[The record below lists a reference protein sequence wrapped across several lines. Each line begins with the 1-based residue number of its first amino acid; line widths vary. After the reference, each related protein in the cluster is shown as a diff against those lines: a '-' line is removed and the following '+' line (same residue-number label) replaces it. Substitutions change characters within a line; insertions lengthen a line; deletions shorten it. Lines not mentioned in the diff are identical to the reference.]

1 MYATFNFGCQYM
13 YTYLQLSHVQPAY
26 LLLFS
31 LLQAQQGER
40 LLFAMN
46 ESENA
51 TNSTA
56 SPTIYNYG
64 VSPVMVSYSIFYA
77 IIIIA
82 SLLGNITVCVVILNT
97 RSLRQSINSCFIL
110 SLAVSDLITAC
121 LVMPFDLELI
131 ISFQRWIHGEIM
143 CNVWTTTYLMA
154 VPTSILSLLALTVYR
169 YRLLQE
175 PLDIYKASPLMTRRR
190 ASIVVCC
197 LWAYSMLFSLAP
209 VFGWKRLPRSVNYE
223 YCYFNLS
230 LTYSVLSSMI
240 NFVIPVIIASFLNCR
255 MFCVAIKRAH
265 PPKTG
270 RRAGKTKHMTRLK
283 EKRGNVS
290 VAKPESIEDPA
301 RLGTVQESSN
311 SPTSEQQPVESMRSR
326 HEAIL
331 IRKLQ
336 QRNIRAARTTFLI
349 VFSFV
354 VCWLPH
360 SFLSITYIL
369 CRKCAIDIAK
379 HPELLT
385 FFLMLGYL
393 NSAINPVL
401 YSFRS
406 SEFKKAVKDFI
417 RRRRP
422 FRGVQIR
429 PENTRAVERRAPTL
443 QTIPSVDDFGVNLTS
458 NSRLDCKMLQRF
470 VKHSCNSRVTNL

>member
-1 MYATFNFGCQYM
+1 
-13 YTYLQLSHVQPAY
+13 
-26 LLLFS
+26 
-31 LLQAQQGER
+31 
-40 LLFAMN
+40 MN

-51 TNSTA
+51 INLTA
-56 SPTIYNYG
+56 SPTIHNLD
-64 VSPVMVSYSIFYA
+64 VSPIIITFSIIYV

-82 SLLGNITVCVVILNT
+82 SLLGNIIVCVVILST

-110 SLAVSDLITAC
+110 SLAVSDLITTC
-121 LVMPFDLELI
+121 LVMPFDLEQI
-131 ISFQRWIHGEIM
+131 ISFGRWRHGEIM

-175 PLDIYKASPLMTRRR
+175 PLDIYRASPLITRRR
-190 ASIVVCC
+190 ASLIICC

-209 VFGWKRLPRSVNYE
+209 VFGWKWRPRRVYGE
-223 YCYFNLS
+223 YCSFNLS
-230 LTYSVLSSMI
+230 FTYLLLSSLI
-240 NFVIPVIIASFLNCR
+240 NFVIPVVIASFLNCK
-255 MFCVAIKRAH
+255 MFCVAVKRAH

-270 RRAGKTKHMTRLK
+270 RRTGKTKHMTRFRA
-283 EKRGNVS
+283 KRGKVS
-290 VAKPESIEDPA
+290 VAEPGGIENPV
-301 RLGTVQESSN
+301 RLSTVQESSN
-311 SPTSEQQPVESMRSR
+311 SPSSEQQPVESMRSR

-417 RRRRP
+417 KRRRP
-422 FRGVQIR
+422 FQGVQIR
-429 PENTRAVERRAPTL
+429 PENTRAMERRAPTL
-443 QTIPSVDDFGVNLTS
+443 
-458 NSRLDCKMLQRF
+458 
-470 VKHSCNSRVTNL
+470 

>member
-1 MYATFNFGCQYM
+1 
-13 YTYLQLSHVQPAY
+13 
-26 LLLFS
+26 
-31 LLQAQQGER
+31 
-40 LLFAMN
+40 MN

-51 TNSTA
+51 INLTA
-56 SPTIYNYG
+56 SPTIHNLD
-64 VSPVMVSYSIFYA
+64 VSPIIITFSIIYV

-82 SLLGNITVCVVILNT
+82 SLLGNIIVCVVILST

-110 SLAVSDLITAC
+110 SLAVSDLITTC
-121 LVMPFDLELI
+121 LVMPFDLEQI
-131 ISFQRWIHGEIM
+131 ISFGRWRHGEIM

-175 PLDIYKASPLMTRRR
+175 PLDIYRASPLITRRR
-190 ASIVVCC
+190 ASLIICC
-197 LWAYSMLFSLAP
+197 LWAYCMLFSLAP
-209 VFGWKRLPRSVNYE
+209 VFGWKWRPRRVYGE
-223 YCYFNLS
+223 YCSFNLS
-230 LTYSVLSSMI
+230 FTYLLLSSLI
-240 NFVIPVIIASFLNCR
+240 NFVIPVVIASFLNCK
-255 MFCVAIKRAH
+255 MFCVAVKRAH

-270 RRAGKTKHMTRLK
+270 RRTGKTKHMTRFRA
-283 EKRGNVS
+283 KRGKVS
-290 VAKPESIEDPA
+290 VAEPGGIENPV
-301 RLGTVQESSN
+301 RLSTVQESSN
-311 SPTSEQQPVESMRSR
+311 SPSSEQQPVESMRSR

-417 RRRRP
+417 KRRRP
-422 FRGVQIR
+422 FQGVQIR
-429 PENTRAVERRAPTL
+429 PENTRAMERRAPTL
-443 QTIPSVDDFGVNLTS
+443 
-458 NSRLDCKMLQRF
+458 
-470 VKHSCNSRVTNL
+470 

>member
-1 MYATFNFGCQYM
+1 MKIVSENTTEKQKNIPVLCMQHLILDVSTCIHICSFRMYSQHISYSFHFCRP
-13 YTYLQLSHVQPAY
+13 SKE
-26 LLLFS
+26 
-31 LLQAQQGER
+31 ER

-197 LWAYSMLFSLAP
+197 LWVYSMLFSLAP

-326 HEAIL
+326 HEAIH

-360 SFLSITYIL
+360 SFLSITSIL
-369 CRKCAIDIAK
+369 CWKCAIDIAK
-379 HPELLT
+379 HRELLT

-429 PENTRAVERRAPTL
+429 PENTRAVERCAPTL
-443 QTIPSVDDFGVNLTS
+443 
-458 NSRLDCKMLQRF
+458 
-470 VKHSCNSRVTNL
+470 

>member
-1 MYATFNFGCQYM
+1 MDDKIFNCCTHVHSKLVGFDR
-13 YTYLQLSHVQPAY
+13 LSI
-26 LLLFS
+26 
-31 LLQAQQGER
+31 
-40 LLFAMN
+40 
-46 ESENA
+46 
-51 TNSTA
+51 
-56 SPTIYNYG
+56 PT
-64 VSPVMVSYSIFYA
+64 
-77 IIIIA
+77 
-82 SLLGNITVCVVILNT
+82 
-97 RSLRQSINSCFIL
+97 
-110 SLAVSDLITAC
+110 
-121 LVMPFDLELI
+121 
-131 ISFQRWIHGEIM
+131 
-143 CNVWTTTYLMA
+143 
-154 VPTSILSLLALTVYR
+154 PT
-169 YRLLQE
+169 
-175 PLDIYKASPLMTRRR
+175 PLDIYKASPLITRRR
-190 ASIVVCC
+190 ASLIICC

-209 VFGWKRLPRSVNYE
+209 VFGWKRRPRRVYRE

-230 LTYSVLSSMI
+230 LTYSVLSSLI
-240 NFVIPVIIASFLNCR
+240 NFVIPVVIASFLNCK
-255 MFCVAIKRAH
+255 MFCVAVKRAH

-270 RRAGKTKHMTRLK
+270 RRTGKTKHMTRFRA
-283 EKRGNVS
+283 KRGKVS
-290 VAKPESIEDPA
+290 VAEPGGIENPV
-301 RLGTVQESSN
+301 RLSTVQESSN

-417 RRRRP
+417 KRRRP
-422 FRGVQIR
+422 FQGVQIR
-429 PENTRAVERRAPTL
+429 PENTRAMERRAPTL
-443 QTIPSVDDFGVNLTS
+443 
-458 NSRLDCKMLQRF
+458 
-470 VKHSCNSRVTNL
+470 

>member
-1 MYATFNFGCQYM
+1 M
-13 YTYLQLSHVQPAY
+13 
-26 LLLFS
+26 
-31 LLQAQQGER
+31 
-40 LLFAMN
+40 
-46 ESENA
+46 
-51 TNSTA
+51 
-56 SPTIYNYG
+56 
-64 VSPVMVSYSIFYA
+64 
-77 IIIIA
+77 
-82 SLLGNITVCVVILNT
+82 GNITVCVVTLIT
-97 RSLRQSINSCFIL
+97 RSLRQSINTFFTL
-110 SLAVSDLITAC
+110 SLAVSDLITTC

-131 ISFQRWIHGEIM
+131 ISFERWRHGEIM
-143 CNVWTTTYLMA
+143 CNVWTTTYLIA

-197 LWAYSMLFSLAP
+197 LWAYSVLFSLAP
-209 VFGWKRLPRSVNYE
+209 VFGWKRRPRSVYRE
-223 YCYFNLS
+223 YCYFNIS
-230 LTYSVLSSMI
+230 STYSVLSSLI
-240 NFVIPVIIASFLNCR
+240 NFVIPVLIASFLNCK
-255 MFCVAIKRAH
+255 MFCVAIQRTH

-270 RRAGKTKHMTRLK
+270 RRTGKTKHMTRFRA
-283 EKRGNVS
+283 KRGKVS
-290 VAKPESIEDPA
+290 VAEPGGIENPA
-301 RLGTVQESSN
+301 RLSSVQESSN

-354 VCWLPH
+354 VCWLPY

-379 HPELLT
+379 HRELLT

-417 RRRRP
+417 KRRR
-422 FRGVQIR
+422 
-429 PENTRAVERRAPTL
+429 
-443 QTIPSVDDFGVNLTS
+443 
-458 NSRLDCKMLQRF
+458 
-470 VKHSCNSRVTNL
+470 